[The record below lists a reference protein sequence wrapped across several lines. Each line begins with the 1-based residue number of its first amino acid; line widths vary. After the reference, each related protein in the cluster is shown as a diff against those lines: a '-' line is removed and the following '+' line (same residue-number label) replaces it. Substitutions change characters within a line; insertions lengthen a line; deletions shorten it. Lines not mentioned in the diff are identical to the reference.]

1 MSSQTG
7 TRKAYLAGFFVCL
20 GLVAYALYLQHVE
33 NQEPCPLC
41 ILQRIVF
48 MALAVIFLV
57 GALHD
62 PRRRGAWVYSGL
74 ALVAAIIGGA
84 IAGRQVWLQNLPKDQ
99 VPECGPGLEF
109 MLEQFPLTRAF
120 EMVLK
125 GSGECAEVGWRFLGL
140 SIAGWSLVCFIALGV
155 LAIVAGAVARDRRS
169 RR

>member
-7 TRKAYLAGFFVCL
+7 TRKAYLAGFLVCL
-20 GLVAYALYLQHVE
+20 GLVGYALYLQHVKG
-33 NQEPCPLC
+33 QEPCPLC
-41 ILQRIVF
+41 ILQRIAF

-57 GALHD
+57 GALHN
-62 PRRRGAWVYSGL
+62 PRRRGAWLYSGL
-74 ALVAAIIGGA
+74 ASIAAIIGGA

-109 MLEQFPLTRAF
+109 MLEQFPLTRAL

-155 LAIVAGAVARDRRS
+155 LAIVAAAVARGRRS